1 MVRPAT
7 DQLAAMVALLSQSAS
22 KTAMSEEPGTAEASP
37 PPSLQEAGSE
47 VDQSLALV
55 PTLSPLPPT
64 QYLVAACVVEGREK
78 KSTKRAS
85 TPKSVVANFCDRVK
99 CMNILYI
106 KSESLAWG

>member
-1 MVRPAT
+1 VRPAT

-78 KSTKRAS
+78 KNKRAS
-85 TPKSVVANFCDRVK
+85 TLKSVVANFCDRVK